1 MLKQAICNL
10 QKKRLSKLYLWFA
23 EEEEDEAAEA
33 GGAKDNKAKGGSS
46 LLGSFV
52 RNITTSVVGT
62 AALTRDDI
70 APALQGLKKKLME
83 RNVAEGIA
91 EK

>member
-1 MLKQAICNL
+1 MHT
-10 QKKRLSKLYLWFA
+10 SSDEA
-23 EEEEDEAAEA
+23 EEEEEAQPK
-33 GGAKDNKAKGGSS
+33 GGAVKGASS

-62 AALTRDDI
+62 AALTREDI
-70 APALQGLKKKLME
+70 VPALQGLKKKLME

-91 EK
+91 ER

>member
-1 MLKQAICNL
+1 MKWAYWSN
-10 QKKRLSKLYLWFA
+10 A
-23 EEEEDEAAEA
+23 DDEEETAEA
-33 GGAKDNKAKGGSS
+33 KGPAVEGSSS

-70 APALQGLKKKLME
+70 VPALQGLKKKLME

-91 EK
+91 EKCVLKVSCSRAFFDRSW